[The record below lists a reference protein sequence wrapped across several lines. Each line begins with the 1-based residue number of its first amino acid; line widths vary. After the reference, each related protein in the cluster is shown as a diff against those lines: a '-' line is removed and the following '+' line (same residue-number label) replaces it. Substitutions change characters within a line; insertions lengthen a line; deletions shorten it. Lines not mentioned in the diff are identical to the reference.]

1 MKIVSMVRL
10 VVQVA
15 ALAVFIYQ
23 MVLACGKYLT
33 FRSTTV
39 EETKNIQD
47 AKLPSIFVCEKEE
60 NFSNVKARFQ
70 KHGYYWGL
78 RDFLTGVL
86 DNFRYAEVKEYLSW
100 QGYKNLTYENIT
112 GQLLPRMK
120 TEALHIFDH
129 NKNVSK
135 EDHKVHTTALNGFCT
150 QIDLNVTHV
159 HSFEMFYVWLLLLP
173 QLQETRK
180 MDMDII
186 MTYPASSNHYMIN
199 PDSVE
204 GDKPVTFLEERN
216 VYSITIEEV
225 YKLEESGECTN
236 YGDAAKFKTYADCV
250 ADEHKRLLKP
260 IIGCTPPWTTALDDQ
275 DACSGLVTSDVVSF
289 RRKWHELDK
298 RISMSSMVDHSTAC
312 LKPCFEVKI
321 KSKFLKAKETK
332 RKSVS
337 LNFKKVV
344 KVTRYVKTYSL
355 IDLIVEIGSC
365 LGLWI
370 GLSALGVFDLV
381 LDTALWLK
389 PRVKW

>member
-1 MKIVSMVRL
+1 MFFV
-10 VVQVA
+10 
-15 ALAVFIYQ
+15 
-23 MVLACGKYLT
+23 YL
-33 FRSTTV
+33 
-39 EETKNIQD
+39 
-47 AKLPSIFVCEKEE
+47 
-60 NFSNVKARFQ
+60 
-70 KHGYYWGL
+70 GL
-78 RDFLTGVL
+78 
-86 DNFRYAEVKEYLSW
+86 
-100 QGYKNLTYENIT
+100 
-112 GQLLPRMK
+112 
-120 TEALHIFDH
+120 H
-129 NKNVSK
+129 
-135 EDHKVHTTALNGFCT
+135 
-150 QIDLNVTHV
+150 
-159 HSFEMFYVWLLLLP
+159 
-173 QLQETRK
+173 TRK
-180 MDMDII
+180 TSLKDMDII
-186 MTYPASSNHYMIN
+186 ITYPGNSLHYMIN

-204 GDKPVTFLEERN
+204 GDKPVTYDAGIIPY
-216 VYSITIEEV
+216 YSITIEEV
-225 YKLEESGECTN
+225 FMLEESGECTN

-275 DACSGLVTSDVVSF
+275 DACTGLVTSDVVSF

-298 RISMSSMVDHSTAC
+298 RITMSSMVDHSTAC

-337 LNFKKVV
+337 LNFRKVV